1 MALDFS
7 ALARALASLRRA
19 AERSLRDPDDEE
31 VRDAVIQRFEYS
43 YELCWKLLKRQLELE
58 LPNPAEADR
67 MSFVELVRE
76 GAERGFIAA
85 PDHWLRYRH
94 QRNLSSHVYDA
105 AKARSVHSAAL
116 EFLGDA
122 EALLTQLEARGHDGD
137 RS

>member
-1 MALDFS
+1 MSLDFS

-19 AERSLRDPDDEE
+19 AERSLREPDDEE

-76 GAERGFIAA
+76 GAERGLIAQ
-85 PDHWLRYRH
+85 PQHWLRYRH

-105 AKARSVHSAAL
+105 AKARSVHSTAL

-122 EALLTQLEARGHDGD
+122 EALLAQLNGRGHDGD
-137 RS
+137 RP